1 MAKQANT
8 PKAAPV
14 AKAKAAAP
22 KAKAAPAPVVPTP
35 APVVAAPVVAVTRL
49 QVQAVAL
56 ANKPYKVAAG
66 HNAAWWAQV
75 TAAIGQGNGRAAV
88 QALTAAGV
96 PPAFVGYSV
105 RRGWLVAA

>member
-1 MAKQANT
+1 MAKQTNT
-8 PKAAPV
+8 PKATP
-14 AKAKAAAP
+14 AA
-22 KAKAAPAPVVPTP
+22 P

-66 HNAAWWAQV
+66 HNAAWWKQV
-75 TAAIGQGNGRAAV
+75 TDAIGAGKGRAAV